1 MTKSQLGFRCNT
13 TIFIIYVLHSLKVS
27 AYAPLLYP
35 FVRYNMQKLFRSS
48 NQRQANHRIIVI
60 AVPTLKLRNNQNG
73 WVLSLRKDHELFA
86 LRMKQEE
93 PKIYEMQVML

>member
-1 MTKSQLGFRCNT
+1 MPSE
-13 TIFIIYVLHSLKVS
+13 
-27 AYAPLLYP
+27 
-35 FVRYNMQKLFRSS
+35 FRSS

-60 AVPTLKLRNNQNG
+60 AV
-73 WVLSLRKDHELFA
+73 SLRKDHELFA

>member
-1 MTKSQLGFRCNT
+1 MS
-13 TIFIIYVLHSLKVS
+13 SE
-27 AYAPLLYP
+27 
-35 FVRYNMQKLFRSS
+35 FRSS

-60 AVPTLKLRNNQNG
+60 AVSTLKLKNNQNG